1 MKTIPLTKGMVALV
15 DDEDF
20 SLVSKYRWYATIS
33 ENGRYY
39 AKRRT
44 NAKHQVYLH
53 REIMKASLGVE
64 IDHIDGNGLNN
75 QKSNLRYC
83 IRRQNAMNTT
93 KRKPSAT
100 SRHKGVCWDKRC
112 KKWTSKINPNGRTIN
127 LGLFENEIDAAIAYN
142 KAAMKHFGEYARL
155 NNV

>member
-15 DDEDF
+15 DDEDYQ
-20 SLVSKYRWYATIS
+20 LISKYKWYATLN
-33 ENGRYY
+33 EDGKHY

-44 NAKHQVYLH
+44 STKHQVYLH
-53 REIMKASLGVE
+53 REIMKASSGVE

-83 IRRQNAMNTT
+83 IRRQNAMNTI

-100 SRHKGVCWDKRC
+100 SKYKGVCWHKGG
-112 KKWTSKINPNGRTIN
+112 KKWQSQIHPSGRSIL
-127 LGLFENEIDAAIAYN
+127 LGLFKNEIDAAIAYN
-142 KAAMKHFGEYARL
+142 KAAMKHYGEFARL